1 MSLVKETKA
10 HLRVVLIMMV
20 ILNMVDGHAK
30 MTEPPMRSS
39 MWRFGYDTP
48 VNYNDNE
55 LFCGGIQVSTRDRS
69 PVKRPKPWVDPEG
82 GQGVRT
88 PLKNHKN
95 IGFLSKKSIL
105 VLIP

>member
-1 MSLVKETKA
+1 MSLAKETKA
-10 HLRVVLIMMV
+10 LFRVVLIMMV

-55 LFCGGIQVSTRDRS
+55 LFCGGIQVSTMHRS
-69 PVKRPKPWVDPEG
+69 PAKRPNPWAVPEG

-88 PLKNHKN
+88 P
-95 IGFLSKKSIL
+95 SEKSQKCR
-105 VLIP
+105 VS